1 MTPFPKY
8 RRKETILP
16 STEMANSFLKKYP
29 NYSNVKPSDFRKII
43 GEFNKRVM
51 QEVVDNRN
59 GVMLPDLLGCIFI
72 GSSKTDKQVKSYSK
86 YSDNEAVRYTN
97 VATDGRILK
106 FLFSASVTSVPFKN
120 FTCWSFKANRDVR
133 RNTAKLFENN
143 YQKYVDITNIKIG
156 ELFYTKKTDNTPE
169 EKTEVLEES
178 YNEFDL

>member
-29 NYSNVKPSDFRKII
+29 NYSNVKPKDFRKII

-59 GVMLPDLLGCIFI
+59 GVVLPDLLGCIFI

-86 YSDNEAVRYTN
+86 YSNNEAVQTHMRSK
-97 VATDGRILK
+97 DR
-106 FLFSASVTSVPFKN
+106 
-120 FTCWSFKANRDVR
+120 
-133 RNTAKLFENN
+133 
-143 YQKYVDITNIKIG
+143 
-156 ELFYTKKTDNTPE
+156 
-169 EKTEVLEES
+169 
-178 YNEFDL
+178 